1 MKKILISACLLGE
14 RCRYDGKSKP
24 MEKDLIDKL
33 KREYMLFPVCPEV
46 MGGLSTPR
54 KPCEIC
60 GECAVTA
67 DGTDCTSEYRKGAET
82 VLKIALENTVDFCI
96 LKSKSPSCG
105 NEYVYDGSFSGTLV
119 KGVGITADLLE
130 KSGFVIYN
138 ETQTDFIFDKEIE

>member
-24 MEKDLIDKL
+24 MKKDLIDKQ
-33 KREYMLFPVCPEV
+33 KREYTLFPVCPEV
-46 MGGLSTPR
+46 MGGLLTPR
-54 KPCEIC
+54 DPCEIC
-60 GECAVTA
+60 GKCVMTA
-67 DGTDCTSEYRKGAET
+67 DGVDCTSEYTKGAEAA
-82 VLKIALENTVDFCI
+82 LKIALENKVSFCI

-105 NEYVYDGSFSGTLV
+105 NEYIYDGSYTGTL
-119 KGVGITADLLE
+119 KPGKGITADLLE

>member
-1 MKKILISACLLGE
+1 
-14 RCRYDGKSKP
+14 

-33 KREYMLFPVCPEV
+33 KREYTLFPVCPEV

-60 GECAVTA
+60 GECVVTA